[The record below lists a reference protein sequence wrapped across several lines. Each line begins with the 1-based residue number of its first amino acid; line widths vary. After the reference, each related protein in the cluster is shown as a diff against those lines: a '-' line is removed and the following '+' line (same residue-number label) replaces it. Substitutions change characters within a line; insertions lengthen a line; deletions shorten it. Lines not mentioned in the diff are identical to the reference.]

1 LTTKRKYTIIGKATL
16 RKDTT
21 LLSPETQKP
30 VGLANRGN
38 SHDDKRSLKIMAKKQ
53 ISKSGAAKLR
63 EELDFLVTVRRAEMA
78 QKLKEAR
85 AQGDLSENAEYDEA
99 KNEQAILEAQIA
111 EIQYTLDNSEE
122 VDDDSISVDE
132 VGLGST
138 VKLKNFRTGKIE
150 TFQIVSSNEA
160 NFAEAKIS
168 DESPI
173 GKGAL
178 KKKVGDTFLI
188 EAPAGELK
196 FEILEIS
203 K

>member
-1 LTTKRKYTIIGKATL
+1 
-16 RKDTT
+16 
-21 LLSPETQKP
+21 
-30 VGLANRGN
+30 
-38 SHDDKRSLKIMAKKQ
+38 MAMKQ
-53 ISKSGAAKLR
+53 ISKSGYDKLK
-63 EELDFLVTVRRAEMA
+63 EELDYLVTVRRAEMA

-111 EIQYTLDNSEE
+111 EIQFTLDNSEE
-122 VDDDSISVDE
+122 VDDDDISIDE

-138 VKLKNFRTGKIE
+138 IKLKNFRTGKIE
-150 TFQIVSSNEA
+150 TIQIVSSNEA
-160 NFAEAKIS
+160 NFAEKKIS

-173 GKGAL
+173 GKGAM
-178 KKKVGDTFLI
+178 KKKVGDTFII

-196 FEILEIS
+196 FEVLEIG

>member
-1 LTTKRKYTIIGKATL
+1 
-16 RKDTT
+16 
-21 LLSPETQKP
+21 
-30 VGLANRGN
+30 
-38 SHDDKRSLKIMAKKQ
+38 MAKKQ

-63 EELDFLVTVRRAEMA
+63 EELDYLVTVRRAEMA

-99 KNEQAILEAQIA
+99 KNEQEAQIM
-111 EIQYTLDNSEE
+111 EIQYTLDNSEI
-122 VDDDSISVDE
+122 VDDNASIDE

-138 VKLKNFRTGKIE
+138 IKIKNFRTGKIE
-150 TFQIVSSNEA
+150 TLQIVSSNEA
-160 NFAEAKIS
+160 NFKEGKIS

-173 GKGAL
+173 GKGAM
-178 KKKVGDTFLI
+178 KKKVGDNFLI